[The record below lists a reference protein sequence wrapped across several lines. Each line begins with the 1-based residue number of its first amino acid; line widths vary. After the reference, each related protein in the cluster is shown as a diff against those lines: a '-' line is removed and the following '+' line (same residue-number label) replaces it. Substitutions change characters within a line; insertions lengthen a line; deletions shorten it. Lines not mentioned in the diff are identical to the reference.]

1 MGLPTDRSR
10 ICWVADTYKYC
21 SPTRGSFLSG
31 RLPYKLDATRCNIIP
46 WTLLDG
52 LDLKYELIP
61 QKLKA
66 AGYRTHHVGKWRKQC
81 DVPLSANFA
90 PADSLSIPVSVPVFV
105 TVSC

>member
-1 MGLPTDRSR
+1 L
-10 ICWVADTYKYC
+10 ADTYKYC

-61 QKLKA
+61 QKLKKAGCAYPSLA
-66 AGYRTHHVGKWRKQC
+66 AGGRAFCSEVLRG
-81 DVPLSANFA
+81 
-90 PADSLSIPVSVPVFV
+90 
-105 TVSC
+105 

>member
-1 MGLPTDRSR
+1 MCVVRLHLDRCIYATDKLEDCRLT
-10 ICWVADTYKYC
+10 DTYKYC

-61 QKLKA
+61 QKLKK
-66 AGYRTHHVGKWRKQC
+66 AGCAQPHHRLPPPQ
-81 DVPLSANFA
+81 S
-90 PADSLSIPVSVPVFV
+90 
-105 TVSC
+105 